1 GSDLVVRAR
10 VLGAHALGAAL
21 LRLEYPADRWRARF
35 REPCCSPGAQRV
47 GWYPLVDDSE
57 PGRVQL
63 GALVDAGTHE
73 FMFELVM
80 TPRILA
86 MRDPQGNDRVR
97 VVGADLAAH
106 DGTVV
111 TPIGALPSVVL
122 EPGATSGVTAVELS
136 PARPNPFNGSTTFS
150 IRLPASAPVDLA
162 VHDLA
167 GRRIATLAHAVYG
180 AGEHSFSW
188 DGAGARDGLYFVRL

>member
-1 GSDLVVRAR
+1 
-10 VLGAHALGAAL
+10 
-21 LRLEYPADRWRARF
+21 
-35 REPCCSPGAQRV
+35 
-47 GWYPLVDDSE
+47 
-57 PGRVQL
+57 GRVQL

-86 MRDPQGNDRVR
+86 MRDPQGNDRPR

-122 EPGATSGVTAVELS
+122 QPGATSGVTAVEPS
-136 PARPNPFNGSTTFS
+136 PPRPTAGALTT
-150 IRLPASAPVDLA
+150 RHTLPTVAGWAILPSRCPRSRHAGCAACSSAPV
-162 VHDLA
+162 
-167 GRRIATLAHAVYG
+167 
-180 AGEHSFSW
+180 
-188 DGAGARDGLYFVRL
+188 ARPRWWRSPAWT